1 MSWSGRGPVLCVG
14 EALVALVPADGTSL
28 QAATAL
34 TVSAAGAELNV
45 AVHLA
50 RLGVPVRFAGRVGD
64 DPLGRRL
71 QDTLAAEA
79 VGVDALSLVGG
90 LPTGIYVKDP
100 GPPGTGVHYYRA
112 DTAASTL
119 DRLEPGVL
127 DDVEH
132 VHVTGITPMLSE
144 ACRELVH
151 DLLRARRHYSVS
163 FDVNFRPALCAGV
176 EAAELLGSMAR
187 RADIVLVGLD
197 EASNLWGTRD
207 PQDVRDLLDGP
218 EQVVVKNGPDA
229 AVCLTADGEQ
239 ARATPDPVQFV
250 ELVGAGDAFAA
261 GYLSG
266 WLRGAPTVTALR
278 IGHLVARGVSGRSD
292 KPGGDTDPK
301 LLGSLPTSDRG

>member
-14 EALVALVPADGTSL
+14 EALVALVPADGAPL
-28 QAATAL
+28 QAATTL

-71 QDTLAAEA
+71 RDTLAAE
-79 VGVDALSLVGG
+79 GVDVGALTVVDG

-100 GPPGTGVHYYRA
+100 HPLGSGVQYYRA
-112 DTAASTL
+112 DTAASTQGQ
-119 DRLEPGVL
+119 LEPGVL
-127 DDVEH
+127 EDVAH

-151 DLLRARRHYSVS
+151 DLLRAGRHYSVS
-163 FDVNFRPALCAGV
+163 FDVNFRPALRAGV
-176 EAAELLGSMAR
+176 DAAELLARTAR
-187 RADIVLVGLD
+187 RADVVLVGLD
-197 EASNLWGTRD
+197 EASNLWGTRH

-218 EQVVVKNGPDA
+218 EQVIVKDGSHA
-229 AVCLTADGEQ
+229 AVCLTGDGEQ
-239 ARATPDPVQFV
+239 ARVSPDPVQVV
-250 ELVGAGDAFAA
+250 EAVGAGDAFAA

-266 WLRGAPTVTALR
+266 WLRGAPTATALR
-278 IGHLVARGVSGRSD
+278 LGHLVAAGVLSVGDDLGAAPDPALLSSLHG
-292 KPGGDTDPK
+292 PGG
-301 LLGSLPTSDRG
+301 